1 MLPRYPEEPPIQ
13 KLATRI
19 NQTSIHPQTDPQTD
33 PQRAS
38 EIGEVK
44 ESGEYIRQSRAK
56 DQFYP

>member
-1 MLPRYPEEPPIQ
+1 MLPRYPEESPIQ
-13 KLATRI
+13 KLATQI
-19 NQTSIHPQTDPQTD
+19 NETSIHPQTE

-44 ESGEYIRQSRAK
+44 ESGEYVRQNRAR